1 MYKSEAASS
10 TLNFFISFYFIR
22 SRLLNSKC
30 LQKFYRYEYFH
41 LKENITDFLGVWYFY
56 RHRLDMICYIFYLL
70 IDPDHLPFFH
80 LPFLKTFFNQAY
92 CFLGTSVHFFNSLPK
107 EKFSIL
113 QMAVVFLIVKCGSL
127 VKYLSIFINFSNS
140 ISKK

>member
-1 MYKSEAASS
+1 MLEFSLIIACLRLRFVSFPLLLPLLHHFVSQSKLVVLFFQSILFLTLSENPSYLLKKQFSSFLYKSEAASS

-56 RHRLDMICYIFYLL
+56 RHRLDMICYIF
-70 IDPDHLPFFH
+70 
-80 LPFLKTFFNQAY
+80 
-92 CFLGTSVHFFNSLPK
+92 
-107 EKFSIL
+107 
-113 QMAVVFLIVKCGSL
+113 
-127 VKYLSIFINFSNS
+127 LSINRS
-140 ISKK
+140 